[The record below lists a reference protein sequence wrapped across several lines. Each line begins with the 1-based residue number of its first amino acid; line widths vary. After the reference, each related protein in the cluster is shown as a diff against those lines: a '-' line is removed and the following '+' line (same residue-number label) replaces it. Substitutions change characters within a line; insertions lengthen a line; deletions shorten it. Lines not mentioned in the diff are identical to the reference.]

1 MDDEM
6 DTVVS
11 RPMFV
16 PQLWP
21 LQAVFVCGGCSID
34 VSAESIEILNED
46 KPGDCFAG
54 VSQWEEWVSIRS
66 LGSVLS
72 LSYGFP

>member
-6 DTVVS
+6 DNVVS

-46 KPGDCFAG
+46 KPGLIVLLASVSGRNGLAFA
-54 VSQWEEWVSIRS
+54 RS
-66 LGSVLS
+66 VRS
-72 LSYGFP
+72 